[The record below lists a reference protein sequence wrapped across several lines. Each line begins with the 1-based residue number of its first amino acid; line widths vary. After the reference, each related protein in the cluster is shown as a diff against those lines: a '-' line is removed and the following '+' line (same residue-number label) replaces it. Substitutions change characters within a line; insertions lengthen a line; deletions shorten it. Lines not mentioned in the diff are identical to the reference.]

1 MALNML
7 RMLLLCRERS
17 GGAFPHPKPKGSDR
31 VPSTAMPVFLG
42 AGIARVI
49 IEEEDGP
56 RLDILKEKEDCR
68 MQQIRTVSIGEVQIF
83 LQNHPEG
90 FLIDVLP
97 PEFHVRRHI
106 PGSSGVCV
114 FETAFQ
120 EKMRALVP
128 DMDAPLLLY
137 GAGGSWDSAVAA
149 EKLQREGYRDISC
162 LPGA

>member
-1 MALNML
+1 
-7 RMLLLCRERS
+7 
-17 GGAFPHPKPKGSDR
+17 
-31 VPSTAMPVFLG
+31 
-42 AGIARVI
+42 
-49 IEEEDGP
+49 
-56 RLDILKEKEDCR
+56 
-68 MQQIRTVSIGEVQIF
+68 MQQIRTVSIGEVQMF

-97 PEFHVRRHI
+97 SEFHARRHI

-137 GAGGSWDSAVAA
+137 GVGGSWDSAVAA
-149 EKLQREGYRDISC
+149 EKLQREGYTDIS
-162 LPGA
+162 LFAGGA